1 MKGKQRSSFSA
12 NGKQRRTFSAEQK
25 VAIVKRHLVE
35 GVPISDLC
43 DEYRIQ
49 PTQFYQW
56 QKQLF
61 ENGAT
66 AFERQR
72 AKRGPTAVDRKVE
85 ALEKKLANK
94 NEVIAELME
103 ANLQA
108 KKELGEL

>member
-1 MKGKQRSSFSA
+1 MS
-12 NGKQRRTFSAEQK
+12 GKQRRSFSAEQK
-25 VAIVKRHLVE
+25 VAIVKRQLVE

-43 DEYRIQ
+43 DEYQIL

-61 ENGAT
+61 ENGAA
-66 AFERQR
+66 AFERRR
-72 AKRGPTAVDRKVE
+72 APRGPTAADRKVE
-85 ALEKKLANK
+85 ALQKKLANK

-103 ANLQA
+103 ANIQA

>member
-1 MKGKQRSSFSA
+1 MSD
-12 NGKQRRTFSAEQK
+12 KQRRTFSAEQK

-35 GVPISDLC
+35 GTPISDLC
-43 DEYRIQ
+43 DEHQIQ
-49 PTQFYQW
+49 PTQLYQW

-61 ENGAT
+61 ENGAA
-66 AFERQR
+66 AFEQRR
-72 AKRGPTAVDRKVE
+72 AKQGPTAADRKVE
-85 ALEKKLANK
+85 ALQKKLANK